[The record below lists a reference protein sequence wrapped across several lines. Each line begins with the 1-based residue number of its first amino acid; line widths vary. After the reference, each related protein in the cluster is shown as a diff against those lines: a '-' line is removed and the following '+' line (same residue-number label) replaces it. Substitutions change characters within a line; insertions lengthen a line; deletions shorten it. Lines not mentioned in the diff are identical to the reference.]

1 MRLGLPV
8 PSRVEMRDRVRAA
21 ATSVGLRWESH
32 DVVFGA
38 SPDFAAQPHHDLA
51 AMAAFAQAEGWI
63 PRGCADGMVFLG
75 ELGLDGT
82 VRHTSGVVPAV
93 AAARK
98 AGFDRVVVP
107 LDQMAEAYLVPGVEV
122 VGVRDV
128 KDLFE
133 RLSSPASPSVGAGPG
148 LPSVVDHGFW
158 RVSSYGLPDH
168 LVAAVTVAA
177 AGQHHM
183 LVQHPNGMVPDA
195 AARLLAQVLPDM
207 DQQTALQHAMFESLL
222 GKRLRQR
229 DLDRRPP
236 LLKADP
242 KGYLVAMVGSL
253 EHPGLMSLAHGGVLF
268 LPEAP
273 GFPDRVLDRFR
284 VPMESGRVTAANT
297 SGGATVWPAAFQLV
311 VGAAGCPCGQPDGC
325 SCPPQQLRRYGNRIP
340 GAMLDRLDIQLRDG
354 RPVVDW
360 LEFVG
365 TVGELRSFVDEA
377 RDRQLDRLGHLDVET
392 NAKVPTLDLRRMT
405 RRAEPIEDAVARG
418 VLSPRGADK
427 VLRLA
432 WTVADLSG
440 HEQPD
445 LDDLEVAFGLRG
457 TPHSFRLTEESAPV
471 SRPGRDPDVSLERS
485 AGVGVLGPRDEDLA
499 AARPSSPPVGI

>member
-1 MRLGLPV
+1 MAAGLASSVFLAGIGGVPVTVSASVGLPGVDERALRLGLPV

-93 AAARK
+93 A
-98 AGFDRVVVP
+98 
-107 LDQMAEAYLVPGVEV
+107 
-122 VGVRDV
+122 
-128 KDLFE
+128 
-133 RLSSPASPSVGAGPG
+133 
-148 LPSVVDHGFW
+148 
-158 RVSSYGLPDH
+158 
-168 LVAAVTVAA
+168 VAA